1 MELACRGQRIEHA
14 CRFHMAL
21 LNLLK
26 IQAAN
31 IKDISEEEIYLNV
44 YF

>member
-1 MELACRGQRIEHA
+1 MELACRGHEIEHA

-31 IKDISEEEIYLNV
+31 IKVIREEEIYS
-44 YF
+44 